1 MRHMDSLPPGPRSKN
16 LAMINVLRDAC
27 GYYARCA
34 QRFGDPFTLPTPF
47 GPLVMTGRPEGIRA
61 IYAAEPDSL
70 EVFVEELQPFLGST
84 SVMQSNGRDHL
95 RRRQLLNPF
104 FTRSSLIEYCA
115 TMADAAA
122 RFADGLKPGDRFVAQ
137 EAMHD
142 LSLQIILRIFFGAE
156 HAQLEAVRGALVNI
170 QRASAMW
177 PAMAFFGSFRHRFW
191 GLGPLARLARAV
203 EILDT
208 TIRKVIADRRAGSS
222 AGGLIDLLLAARYAD
237 GSALSET
244 EARDQLVSLVAA
256 GHETVARGL
265 TWALYWI
272 LRQPEM
278 HERLLAELR
287 QAGWPTDPDEIAAL
301 PYLDAVYR
309 ETLRLSP
316 IIPEVTRRL
325 RRPLD
330 LLGYRLPAGVG
341 VATLSVLVHMREEL
355 YPDCRSFR
363 PERFLERGYSAFELV
378 PFGGG
383 SHRCVGANFAMYEM
397 KIVLA
402 TLLRRHVFRLI
413 AADPMRAS
421 RQRNVLVFGPRS
433 RVVVVV
439 DARKDRVGGPSLA

>member
-1 MRHMDSLPPGPRSKN
+1 MDSMPPGPRSKN

-47 GPLVMTGRPEGIRA
+47 GPLVMTGRPEGIRT
-61 IYAAEPDSL
+61 IYAAEPDSF
-70 EVFVEELQPFLGST
+70 EIFVEEPQPFLGPT
-84 SVMQSNGRDHL
+84 SVMQSNGQEHL

-104 FTRSSLIEYCA
+104 FTRSSLVEYC
-115 TMADAAA
+115 TTIADAAA
-122 RFADGLKPGDRFVAQ
+122 GFAAGLKPGDRFVAQ

-142 LSLQIILRIFFGAE
+142 LSLRIILRIFFGAE
-156 HAQLEAVRGALVNI
+156 NAQLEAVRDALVNI

-177 PAMAFFGSFRHRFW
+177 PVMAFFGSLRHRFW

-203 EILDT
+203 DILDT

-222 AGGLIDLLLAARYAD
+222 AGGLIDLLLAAKFAD
-237 GSALSET
+237 GSSLSET
-244 EARDQLVSLVAA
+244 EVRDQLVSLVSA

-272 LRQPEM
+272 LRQPEV

-287 QAGWPTDPDEIAAL
+287 QAGWPTEADKIAAL

-341 VATLSVLVHMREEL
+341 VATLAMLVHMREEL
-355 YPDCRSFR
+355 YPDSRSFR
-363 PERFLERGYSAFELV
+363 PERFLERSYSAFEFV

-383 SHRCVGANFAMYEM
+383 SHRCMGANFAMYEM
-397 KIVLA
+397 KIVLV
-402 TLLRRHVFRLI
+402 TLFREHAFRLI
-413 AADPMRAS
+413 AADPMRAA
-421 RQRNVLVFGPRS
+421 RQRNVIVFGPRS

-439 DARKDRVGGPSLA
+439 DAPRSRVGGQSVT